1 MTDVL
6 ITRSW
11 DTDMHRG
18 KNMRGYREVS
28 LYKQTGEEP
37 EKSNPASTLVLDI

>member
-1 MTDVL
+1 MTNVL

-11 DTDMHRG
+11 DTDMYRG

-37 EKSNPASTLVLDI
+37 ETSNPAITLVLDI